1 MNKAFEEIVKTEARS
16 AKQHVLAQLSDLT
29 GIVQGIRHDIVLED
43 DLDMVL
49 ADLKRAGDM
58 LAFIRLNVRG
68 YGREW

>member
-1 MNKAFEEIVKTEARS
+1 MNKAFDAIVQEEARL
-16 AKQHVLAQLSDLT
+16 AKQNVLAQLSDLN